1 MLFISNLA
9 RSSLIPR
16 HFQPPHSLFVMIIP
30 SHQSFFKTQVKRHS
44 SRRLHY
50 NVYLPPVTALLNLI
64 PLVCSTGLQR
74 FIWFSIN
81 RTLNFK
87 SDFRRNVAVQLLS
100 CLPLFCHFLDC
111 SSSGSSVHGIS
122 QARTL
127 EWLAISFSRGDR
139 TCVSCIGRQIL
150 NHCVIWE
157 APQIMINILL
167 FI

>member
-1 MLFISNLA
+1 MGSWGWERWPRNLTDLLAGGGDGQAVGEEPCHLVLFDHLHRHYGNDHLTGEEAGFSQD
-9 RSSLIPR
+9 SLIPR

-87 SDFRRNVAVQLLS
+87 SDFRRNVAV
-100 CLPLFCHFLDC
+100 
-111 SSSGSSVHGIS
+111 
-122 QARTL
+122 
-127 EWLAISFSRGDR
+127 
-139 TCVSCIGRQIL
+139 
-150 NHCVIWE
+150 
-157 APQIMINILL
+157 
-167 FI
+167 